1 MKYNCSND
9 QNARVM
15 ATETKPWELFDRYVD
30 DAKVL
35 AQCLP
40 QVNEAIP
47 QLSSAKSCVMIG
59 AGYGHHHLPF
69 IRGCMPNVTRL
80 AAVEAEEDSVEELK
94 SRVAKQLPNVSIDYY
109 MEPAENW
116 KGTGERFEVAL
127 VFETLQYMS
136 QSDRTAL
143 FKRLHDNILAN
154 GGLVFLIFSP
164 YSAQNPSGP
173 FSKMVSRLGPPME
186 SADVAEIRDQMVSAG
201 FCSCYELPFE
211 ATMGGELNDEFMS
224 MFVMWSE
231 GSLSMEK
238 IREIVE
244 AEFGGKKSIPYPL
257 VLQGFR
263 KK

>member
-1 MKYNCSND
+1 
-9 QNARVM
+9 M
-15 ATETKPWELFDRYVD
+15 ASETKFWEIFDRYVD

-40 QVNEAIP
+40 QVSKAIP

-59 AGYGHHHLPF
+59 AGYGHQHLPF
-69 IRGCMPNVTRL
+69 IRGCMPNVTRV
-80 AAVEAEEDSVEELK
+80 AAVEAEEVCVEELK

-109 MEPAENW
+109 AETADGW

-127 VFETLQYMS
+127 LFETMQYVS
-136 QSDRTAL
+136 QSDRAAIM
-143 FKRLHDNILAN
+143 KKLHDDILAN
-154 GGLVFLIFSP
+154 GGLVFLILCP

-173 FSKMVSRLGPPME
+173 FAKTISRLGIPME
-186 SADVAEIRDQMVSAG
+186 SVDAAEIRDQMVAAG
-201 FCSCYELPFE
+201 FCSCYELPYE
-211 ATMGGELNDEFMS
+211 STMSGGEMSDDFMS
-224 MFVMWSE
+224 MFVFWSG

-238 IREIVE
+238 IREIVK